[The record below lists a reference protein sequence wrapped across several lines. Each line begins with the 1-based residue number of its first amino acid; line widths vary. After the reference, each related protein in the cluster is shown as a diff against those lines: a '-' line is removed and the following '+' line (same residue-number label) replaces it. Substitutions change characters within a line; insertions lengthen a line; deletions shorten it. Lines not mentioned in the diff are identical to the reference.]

1 MDFTTIAQLLA
12 EYRYWILFP
21 LACIEGPMLGF
32 IAGVLIASDF
42 FNPFVVFAVLVAA
55 DVLPDIAYYFFG
67 RYGRNKELVARYGPK
82 IGVTPE
88 RFEIVRHLWFA
99 HTFKTMLVTK
109 FAYGLSTPLLI
120 SAGLVRLPFYRFWTS
135 STPLSL
141 AQYAVLLSLGYF
153 FAGSFSAVENTLVRV
168 QLVVSA
174 VVVLFVVYYLAT
186 SAVRKKF
193 LASQAHQDETASS

>member
-1 MDFTTIAQLLA
+1 MDFASLTALLA
-12 EYRYWILFP
+12 EHRYLILFP

-32 IAGVLIASDF
+32 VSGVLVASGF
-42 FNPFVVFAVLVAA
+42 FNPFLVFAVLVAA

-67 RYGRNKELVARYGPK
+67 RYGHNKELVARYGPK

-88 RFEIVRHLWFA
+88 RFEVVRHLWFT

-120 SAGLVRLPFYRFWTS
+120 SAGLVKLPFNRFWMS

-168 QLVVSA
+168 QLVIAA
-174 VVVLFVVYYLAT
+174 VVVLFVAYYLVT

-193 LASQAHQDETASS
+193 LASQAHQDDIASS